1 MKNKELK
8 GIELNVYKLL
18 RSDANLMHSNYELIH
33 EYYKQFIRENQFCS
47 FEVDFLLGKVKIES
61 ITRAFRRIKELYP
74 EYKSKELT
82 KKEKVFREHYREKNQ
97 DLRQGELL

>member
-18 RSDANLMHSNYELIH
+18 RSNANLMHSNYELIH

-47 FEVDFLLGKVKIES
+47 FEVDFLNGKVKLES

-82 KKEKVFREHYREKNQ
+82 KKEKVFRAHYKEKNQ
-97 DLRQGELL
+97 DLNQVDLL